1 MGEVKNFPFF
11 LDNTSVMKRYIS
23 NLTHTLAKGG
33 LIALFGAALI
43 CCKSGNCNKPQNNK
57 ITPQQDSAIID
68 GLKKVMAKN
77 NAAGLAVVAVKDGEI
92 LYNKSLGYKDIYNQ
106 TPITQN
112 DVMRIASI
120 SKSFTAIGILQLVE
134 QGKLSLDSDVSE
146 IMGFMIRNPKYPET
160 PITVR
165 MLLSHISSMSDSNGY
180 FTFNN
185 LHRDSSATW
194 EKAWN
199 DYAPGSR
206 YQYCNLGYNTLGAIL
221 EKVSGERFDKYIE
234 NHIIKPL
241 NLYASHNVAAL
252 DSTRFIKLYKFQNET
267 GNTSMNDNTS
277 NEIDYSCFQESTT
290 AYQSQEQHSNNY
302 IMGYSTPLFSPTG
315 GLKISALDLAKVMMM
330 HMNYGSLNIV
340 NSRGETQNIKILDS
354 TSCAMMQSLITPTNY
369 NNEYYGMAIITTD
382 NLLKGHTLTGHDGLA
397 LGAYT
402 AMYWNKEENY
412 GFVVFTNGCNG
423 ETEYDFANILC
434 ESVETLYNNI
444 FKISNNNQN

>member
-1 MGEVKNFPFF
+1 MK
-11 LDNTSVMKRYIS
+11 TSVKKIMMSMRIS
-23 NLTHTLAKGG
+23 AVLLSMV
-33 LIALFGAALI
+33 LLFA
-43 CCKSGNCNKPQNNK
+43 CCKASNNNTNNTETPEITIEQELQN
-57 ITPQQDSAIID
+57 
-68 GLKKVMAKN
+68 VMGRN
-77 NAAGLAVVAVKDGEI
+77 NAVGLVVVAVKDGEI
-92 LYNKSLGYKDIYNQ
+92 IYNKSLGYKNLDNRA
-106 TPITQN
+106 PIEDD

-120 SKSFTAIGILQLVE
+120 SKSFTAIGILQLIE
-134 QGKLSLDSDVSE
+134 EGKISLDSDVSD
-146 IMGFMIRNPKYPET
+146 IMGFTIRNPKYPET
-160 PITVR
+160 PITVG

-180 FTFNN
+180 FTLNN

-199 DYAPGSR
+199 DYAPGSK

-241 NLYASHNVAAL
+241 GLYASHNAMSL
-252 DSTRFIKLYKFQNET
+252 DANKFINLYN
-267 GNTSMNDNTS
+267 
-277 NEIDYSCFQESTT
+277 YSSAEKGFRLSAT
-290 AYQSQEQHSNNY
+290 AYQSIEKDLENY
-302 IMGYSTPLFSPTG
+302 VMGYSTPLFSPTG

-330 HMNYGSLNIV
+330 HMNYGSLDY
-340 NSRGETQNIKILDS
+340 IKILDRS
-354 TSCAMMQSLITPTNY
+354 SCEKMQSKITPTNY
-369 NNEYYGMAIITTD
+369 RNEYYGMGIITTD

-434 ESVETLYNNI
+434 ESVECMYNYLI
-444 FKISNNNQN
+444 KEK